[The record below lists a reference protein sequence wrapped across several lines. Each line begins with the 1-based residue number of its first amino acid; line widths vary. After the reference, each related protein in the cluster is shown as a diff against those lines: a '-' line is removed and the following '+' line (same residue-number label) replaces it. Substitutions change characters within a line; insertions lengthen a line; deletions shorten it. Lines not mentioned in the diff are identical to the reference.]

1 MATSLRIPVFSTIKP
16 PACRL
21 TTTLWKQPKGNNW
34 QMFVKCSRLGW
45 RHVSSR
51 PRDSSE
57 AFRINSL
64 SITSKVPFANSWCW
78 HSGPLPQ
85 KDSQPHVHEFN
96 FLIRLEIITENVTR
110 SKRDQ
115 TMMTQ
120 RFNKAYKSPPLL
132 AVIQQQ
138 LHPGYILFYCASPK
152 GLWHHNIVTSPFLN
166 KQTKWRDSRVGNRR
180 KDKFHSMVLGQC
192 IV

>member
-1 MATSLRIPVFSTIKP
+1 MATSLRIPFFSTIQP
-16 PACRL
+16 PAL
-21 TTTLWKQPKGNNW
+21 SKQPKGKQLTNACEILAARLTPR
-34 QMFVKCSRLGW
+34 FVLAK
-45 RHVSSR
+45 
-51 PRDSSE
+51 DSSE
-57 AFRINSL
+57 TFRINSL
-64 SITSKVPFANSWCW
+64 SITPKVPFANSWCW

-85 KDSQPHVHEFN
+85 KDFQPHVHEFN
-96 FLIRLEIITENVTR
+96 LLIRLEIITENVAR

-115 TMMTQ
+115 TMITQ

-138 LHPGYILFYCASPK
+138 LCPGYILFYCASPK

-192 IV
+192 MV